1 MRVRRCYNPNTAA
14 AEKGSFQAAKRDYS
28 EVIREAGKRKSPA
41 QMCANAH
48 VVDGGG
54 VGGRGVTGRTGRGD
68 AASRPQHGMVGN
80 LRADWRGGGDEGERG
95 REGGWEGDRE

>member
-1 MRVRRCYNPNTAA
+1 M
-14 AEKGSFQAAKRDYS
+14 GSFQAAKHDYR
-28 EVIREAGKRKSPA
+28 EAIKEAGKRKSTA

-54 VGGRGVTGRTGRGD
+54 VGRGVTGRTGRGD

-80 LRADWRGGGDEGERG
+80 LRADWRGGGYEGQRV
-95 REGGWEGDRE
+95 RECDRE